1 MNRQKIKLFLYFI
14 IGMLSAFLIM
24 YLIDHYEIIRK
35 NPDKETAAIEAH
47 AENSGSF
54 QQNKSQI
61 PGNNAP
67 QTTKN
72 SGIDALTEENHVIDY
87 VKAHKALPDYYMTKS
102 EARKGGW
109 VASEGNL
116 CEVLPGRA
124 IGGDHFSN
132 REKRLPQGEKY
143 FEADVNYQCGRRN
156 ADRIV
161 FTQKG
166 DVWLTKN
173 HYKSFEKR

>member
-1 MNRQKIKLFLYFI
+1 MNRQKTKLFLYFI

-35 NPDKETAAIEAH
+35 NPDKETAAIEAN

-54 QQNKSQI
+54 QQNKSQNYQ
-61 PGNNAP
+61 PKPTAE
-67 QTTKN
+67 N